1 VVVTLAAV
9 SWLASPA
16 FACKNL
22 VKFPEHLWGSTVGW
36 WEPYRV
42 VEISEARDD
51 DFVVVV
57 KQNFGS
63 KSDVGKRTMLR
74 FIANEE
80 AYALCPISL
89 VVGGTYLV
97 RSKSSTEALLIQR
110 FNHLNLPSGHPLYG
124 IYLRD
129 LEKAEVRPMYVEA
142 NNVDLETQDNRLV
155 LRGKVE
161 IHYSNSILFA
171 ERVVDDR
178 SVDQLV
184 AEGNVLMVNADGSST
199 RHDRLRLSDDYRNT
213 FRGTLVEQR
222 RVPW

>member
-129 LEKAEVRPMYVEA
+129 LEKAEVRPMYSRQ
-142 NNVDLETQDNRLV
+142 TM
-155 LRGKVE
+155 
-161 IHYSNSILFA
+161 SILKLKITA
-171 ERVVDDR
+171 SSCAAKLR
-178 SVDQLV
+178 STTAILSFLPN
-184 AEGNVLMVNADGSST
+184 GWST
-199 RHDRLRLSDDYRNT
+199 TAALTNSWPKVT
-213 FRGTLVEQR
+213 C
-222 RVPW
+222 